1 MFQYAMFSGSVIK
14 ILILGITHQ
23 FLYTIFSHKYL
34 KFTEGN
40 LEFICIFWDVPW
52 LWRYGTSVFE
62 LQEMFPVVVQ
72 GLGQFLPLFDAI
84 LFQQLGGELLT
95 RRLSGVNGFVVRFTR
110 HCQKES
116 KELLKSEAISS
127 KYQSSEFCVT
137 TLEDSPNHW

>member
-1 MFQYAMFSGSVIK
+1 MVPISVH
-14 ILILGITHQ
+14 LS
-23 FLYTIFSHKYL
+23 LYIRL
-34 KFTEGN
+34 
-40 LEFICIFWDVPW
+40 PW

-110 HCQKES
+110 HCV
-116 KELLKSEAISS
+116 
-127 KYQSSEFCVT
+127 FRVPW
-137 TLEDSPNHW
+137 SPRVD